1 MSLKPFTYPFPET
14 RFLHAGPNV
23 YKFKI
28 RYGNSI
34 RGEEIENKEVIVRE
48 LEDSIRVVLGNLD
61 NLQPFTTE
69 HFIVFPYKSKW
80 ERVSHLKFKHGEI
93 VLAPYP
99 FVFTLYVEMK
109 WFHENSSPGKPVND
123 SPLGLVSL
131 PFLYKTKIAF
141 ITSCCTK
148 SLVYVSSS
156 DFAPWLLPRSIQNC
170 RHETNCPLA
179 LEKEA
184 SQESGFS
191 LKVLAEKKSAETMM
205 RKRRHTE
212 VPSSPRKSGPDSSKV
227 GTSSQ
232 GPSKKKPPMET
243 MRNMEGKTQQEQQE
257 TPAFDVTD
265 VQEQAAHRLTP
276 FLCLSVFLA
285 GPKWGDSLAGQMTP
299 SLQQNNLPPPKGPTE
314 LGTTGFFGFLR

>member
-80 ERVSHLKFKHGEI
+80 ERVSHLKFKHGEV
-93 VLAPYP
+93 VLAPHP

-123 SPLGLVSL
+123 SPLGLV
-131 PFLYKTKIAF
+131 
-141 ITSCCTK
+141 
-148 SLVYVSSS
+148 
-156 DFAPWLLPRSIQNC
+156 
-170 RHETNCPLA
+170 
-179 LEKEA
+179 
-184 SQESGFS
+184 
-191 LKVLAEKKSAETMM
+191 LAEKKAETVM

-212 VPSSPRKSGPDSSKV
+212 VASSPRKSGPDSSKV

-265 VQEQAAHRLTP
+265 VQEQ
-276 FLCLSVFLA
+276 
-285 GPKWGDSLAGQMTP
+285 GPKWGDSLAGQMAP

-314 LGTTGFFGFLR
+314 LGTTGFFGFLSTVFPFSYFFRRNSQ

>member
-123 SPLGLVSL
+123 SPLGLV
-131 PFLYKTKIAF
+131 
-141 ITSCCTK
+141 
-148 SLVYVSSS
+148 
-156 DFAPWLLPRSIQNC
+156 
-170 RHETNCPLA
+170 
-179 LEKEA
+179 
-184 SQESGFS
+184 
-191 LKVLAEKKSAETMM
+191 LAEKKSAETMM

-212 VPSSPRKSGPDSSKV
+212 VPSSPRKSGPDRTWKEKPSRNSRRPQHLMSLMSRNRV
-227 GTSSQ
+227 GSR
-232 GPSKKKPPMET
+232 K
-243 MRNMEGKTQQEQQE
+243 
-257 TPAFDVTD
+257 
-265 VQEQAAHRLTP
+265 
-276 FLCLSVFLA
+276 FLFIF
-285 GPKWGDSLAGQMTP
+285 P
-299 SLQQNNLPPPKGPTE
+299 
-314 LGTTGFFGFLR
+314 